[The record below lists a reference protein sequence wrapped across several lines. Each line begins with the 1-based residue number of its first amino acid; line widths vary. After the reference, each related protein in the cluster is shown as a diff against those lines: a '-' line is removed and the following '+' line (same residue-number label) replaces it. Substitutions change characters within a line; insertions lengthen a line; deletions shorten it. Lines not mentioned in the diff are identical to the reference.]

1 MATKG
6 IPKELR
12 MLECKMKNFLSL
24 FIALI
29 LSHSLARADVLSAP
43 CPFSCKSN
51 GYSKQMCKDWKQ
63 GATCYI
69 EVKKKAGVDAR
80 PCPHSCR
87 TMGIKKKFCKD
98 WRKGDMCFVQDL
110 RK

>member
-1 MATKG
+1 MRKLCVMS
-6 IPKELR
+6 IL
-12 MLECKMKNFLSL
+12 LCLSFQL
-24 FIALI
+24 V
-29 LSHSLARADVLSAP
+29 RADVLSAP

-51 GYSKQMCKDWKQ
+51 GYSKKICKDWKQ
-63 GATCYI
+63 GNTCFI
-69 EVKKKAGVDAR
+69 EVKKKDGIDAR

-98 WRKGDMCFVQDL
+98 WRNGDMCYVQDL